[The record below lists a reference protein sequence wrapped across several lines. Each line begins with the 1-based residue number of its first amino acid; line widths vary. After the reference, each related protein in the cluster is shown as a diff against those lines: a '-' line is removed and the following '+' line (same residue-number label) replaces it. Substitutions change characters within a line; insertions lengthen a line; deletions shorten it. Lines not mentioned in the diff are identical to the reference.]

1 MSILE
6 QQKQEQK
13 RRELEQ
19 QKREQNPREQDQ
31 LKIRRVSKR
40 ARRCTKAR
48 LHSSTSATPRKEAGE
63 KPPDKPPLVFL
74 SKQQV
79 LARIP
84 ISGPTLWHWSRTGK
98 FPAPRFIGSRTVW
111 IADEVDAWMQTRPTR
126 NYKAAKPGGEAA

>member
-13 RRELEQ
+13 RREQEQ
-19 QKREQNPREQDQ
+19 QKCEQKLREQEQR
-31 LKIRRVSKR
+31 KIRRVSKR

-48 LHSSTSATPRKEAGE
+48 LPSSTSATPRKEADE
-63 KPPDKPPLVFL
+63 EPPDKPPLVFL

-84 ISGPTLWHWSRTGK
+84 ITGPTLWHWSRTGK
-98 FPAPRFIGSRTVW
+98 FPAPRSIGSRTVW
-111 IADEVDAWMQTRPTR
+111 IADEVDAWMRTRPRR
-126 NYKAAKPGGEAA
+126 NYKTVGGA